1 MAGTTGATGVIGT
14 VEERKIVIVGA
25 GIAGLCCALE
35 LQAVGLPCLVLEA
48 SDVPGGRVRTD
59 RVDGFQLDR
68 GFQVL
73 LTAYP
78 EARRML
84 DFPALRLGTFA
95 PGALVWTGG
104 KLHRVADPF
113 RQPWAL
119 PATLLAKVGSFGDKL
134 RVTRLRRETREGSL
148 DDLFAKPEM
157 TALEALRRLYGF
169 SERMIET
176 FFRPFLGGIFLERE
190 LATSS
195 RMLDFVFRMFSLG
208 KAALP
213 AAGMGAIPVQLAAR
227 LTAKAGAG
235 ALRLGAPVASLED
248 GGVRLKSGERIAAST
263 VVLATAAG
271 DATRLLP
278 GLNTPLSR
286 ATACV
291 YYAADRSPA
300 VGRCLVL
307 NGEEDGPVNN
317 LCVPSNVAR
326 SYAPAGKAL
335 IAASVL
341 GEERELTDPGLETAV
356 RRQLTGWFGA
366 EVAAWRHLRTDV
378 VRDALPARRSLEP
391 ADLPARCR
399 PGLYLCGDHRTTPSL
414 QGAMASGRRAAE
426 AIREAL

>member
-1 MAGTTGATGVIGT
+1 MTGVTTGHT
-14 VEERKIVIVGA
+14 EERKIVIVGA
-25 GIAGLCCALE
+25 GVAGLCCALE
-35 LQAVGLPCLVLEA
+35 LQAAGLSCLVLEA

-59 RVDGFQLDR
+59 RVDGFLLDR

-78 EARRML
+78 EVRRVL
-84 DFPALRLGTFA
+84 DLPALRLGTFA

-119 PATLLAKVGSFGDKL
+119 PATLLAKVGSFTDKL
-134 RVTRLRRETREGSL
+134 NIARLRREVCAGSL
-148 DDLFAKPEM
+148 DDLLARPE
-157 TALEALRRLYGF
+157 TTTLEALRQRYGF
-169 SERMIET
+169 SERMIDT

-208 KAALP
+208 RAALP
-213 AAGMGAIPVQLAAR
+213 AAGMGAIPAQLVAR
-227 LTAKAGAG
+227 LTAKSGAG
-235 ALRLGAPVASLED
+235 AATLRLGTQVAALED
-248 GGVRLKSGERIAAST
+248 GGVRLASGQRITAAA

-271 DATRLLP
+271 DATHLLP

-286 ATACV
+286 MTACV
-291 YYAADRSPA
+291 YYSATQPPP
-300 VGRCLVL
+300 VGRFLVL
-307 NGEEDGPVNN
+307 NGEASGPVNN
-317 LCVPSNVAR
+317 LCVPSNVKR
-326 SYAPAGKAL
+326 GYAPAGKAL

-341 GEERELTDPGLETAV
+341 GTEAELTDPGLEAAV
-356 RRQLTGWFGA
+356 RRQLTTWFGA
-366 EVAAWRHLRTDV
+366 AVAGWRHLRTDL

>member
-1 MAGTTGATGVIGT
+1 MPGIAGHT
-14 VEERKIVIVGA
+14 EERKIVIVGA
-25 GIAGLCCALE
+25 GVAGLCCALE
-35 LQAVGLPCLVLEA
+35 LQAAGLSCLVLEA

-59 RVDGFQLDR
+59 RVDGFLLDR

-78 EARRML
+78 EVRRVRDL
-84 DFPALRLGTFA
+84 PALRLGTFA

-134 RVTRLRRETREGSL
+134 NIARLRREVRAGSL
-148 DDLFAKPEM
+148 DDLLARPET
-157 TALEALRRLYGF
+157 TALDALRQRYGF
-169 SERMIET
+169 SDRMIDT

-190 LATSS
+190 LTTSS

-208 KAALP
+208 RAALP
-213 AAGMGAIPVQLAAR
+213 AAGMGAIPAQLVAR
-227 LTAKAGAG
+227 LTAKTGTGAT
-235 ALRLGAPVASLED
+235 ALRLGAQVAALED
-248 GGVRLKSGERIAAST
+248 GGVRLESGQRIAASA

-286 ATACV
+286 MTACV
-291 YYAADRSPA
+291 YYSTGQPPP
-300 VGRCLVL
+300 VGRFLVL
-307 NGEEDGPVNN
+307 NGEASGPVNN

-326 SYAPAGKAL
+326 GYAPTGKAL
-335 IAASVL
+335 LAASVL
-341 GEERELTDPGLETAV
+341 GSEADLTDPGLEAAV

-366 EVAAWRHLRTDV
+366 TVAGWRHLRTDV

-391 ADLPARCR
+391 CDLPARCR